1 MNKKLLAVAVAS
13 AMAAPL
19 AAQADE
25 GNVTIY
31 GQANVSY
38 DYIDAGNSSAGNK
51 TSSNVSSN
59 QSVFGIEGWEPLGNG
74 LKAVFHWD
82 VFAGVDDGSGFAG
95 LNSSGAK
102 TGTSFFGTSRDA
114 WVGLAG
120 SFGTVA
126 LGNQGRPWKTATN
139 NTDIFINTIADY
151 AGIIG
156 TTTDHEI
163 FEDSG
168 FGNAIIWFGPNINGL
183 SWHVQYTPG
192 EQFAGSGNNNG
203 ADVGA
208 QVNYTNGPWRLT
220 YAYDGANR
228 GNEPGG
234 DDGDN
239 ARRIT
244 ANKAS
249 VEYTFL
255 GTTKIAFIYDRL
267 RDDQPSSAAS
277 TINRDAY
284 YFNVAHDFGNNTAK
298 FAYAHANESDA
309 KNDGAD
315 YFAVG
320 LYHHFSKRTEVYAL
334 YTRINN
340 DTNGEYGLSSGNA
353 SSASVGETNNASPAN
368 NGEDVGAFSIGMHHN
383 F

>member
-38 DYIDAGNSSAGNK
+38 DYIDAGTRPAGDK

-82 VFAGVDDGSGFAG
+82 VFAGVDNGQGFDGGSGEG
-95 LNSSGAK
+95 S
-102 TGTSFFGTSRDA
+102 SFFGTSRDA

-151 AGIIG
+151 SSIIG
-156 TTTDHEI
+156 ATSDGDI
-163 FEDSG
+163 NEDSG

-183 SWHVQYTPG
+183 SWHLQYTPG
-192 EQFAGSGNNNG
+192 EEFAGSGNQNG
-203 ADVGA
+203 SDVGA

-220 YAYDGANR
+220 YAYDNANR
-228 GNEPGG
+228 GINIGPGG
-234 DDGDN
+234 SEG
-239 ARRIT
+239 T
-244 ANKAS
+244 VANKAS

-255 GTTKIAFIYDRL
+255 GTTKVAFIYDNIDSNDGPG
-267 RDDQPSSAAS
+267 DDD
-277 TINRDAY
+277 TRDAY
-284 YFNVAHDFGNNTAK
+284 YFNIAHDFGNNTAK
-298 FAYAHANESDA
+298 FAYAHANESEQ
-309 KNDGAD
+309 KNDSAD
-315 YFAVG
+315 YFALG

-334 YTRINN
+334 YAQVSN
-340 DTNGEYGLSSGNA
+340 DSNAAYRLGFANA
-353 SSASVGETNNASPAN
+353 SSASASGNADPAA
-368 NGEDVGAFSIGMHHN
+368 NGQDVSAFSIGMHHN

>member
-38 DYIDAGNSSAGNK
+38 DYIDAGNSAAGNK

-82 VFAGVDDGSGFAG
+82 VFAGVDNGQGFDGGSGEG
-95 LNSSGAK
+95 S
-102 TGTSFFGTSRDA
+102 SFFGTSRDA

-120 SFGTVA
+120 NFGTVA

-156 TTTDHEI
+156 TTKGGEVG
-163 FEDSG
+163 EDSG

-192 EQFAGSGNNNG
+192 ENFAGSGRPNA

-220 YAYDGANR
+220 YAFDRANPGAI
-228 GNEPGG
+228 EG
-234 DDGDN
+234 DE
-239 ARRIT
+239 RIT

-249 VEYTFL
+249 VEYTFW
-255 GTTKIAFIYDRL
+255 GTTKVAFIYDNL
-267 RDDQPSSAAS
+267 NSSEGDS
-277 TINRDAY
+277 ENNRDAY
-284 YFNVAHDFGNNTAK
+284 YFNIAHDFGNNTAK
-298 FAYAHANESDA
+298 FAYAHANESPEA
-309 KNDGAD
+309 NDGAD

-334 YTRINN
+334 YAHVGN
-340 DTNGEYGLSSGNA
+340 DTNARYGLGFPNASSATASGNA
-353 SSASVGETNNASPAN
+353 SPATS
-368 NGEDVGAFSIGMHHN
+368 GEDVGAFSIGMHHN